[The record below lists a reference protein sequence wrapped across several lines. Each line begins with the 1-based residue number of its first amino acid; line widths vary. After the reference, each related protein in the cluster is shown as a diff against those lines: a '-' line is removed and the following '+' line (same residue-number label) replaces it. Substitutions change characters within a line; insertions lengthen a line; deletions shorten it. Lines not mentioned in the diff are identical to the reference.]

1 MKVLLL
7 YLHLLL
13 TIKKQVLPNI
23 SIQVNVNTH
32 LKDPN
37 SSELGQNIVDASI
50 QMMDELG
57 YEHFNFKKL
66 SKQIG
71 SSEASIYRY
80 FESKNKLLLYLTGW
94 YWGWMEYKL
103 SLKLANIENPEERL
117 TRAINLLTEVAA
129 EDSTFAHVSEVKLQR
144 IVIAESPKAY
154 LNKNVDNENKLGVFS
169 DYKRLVS
176 LVSDIILEID
186 PNYRCPHML
195 VSTILE
201 GSHLQRHFSEHLPRL
216 TDVDKKEDLIT
227 PFYLELAKK
236 ALNLK

>member
-1 MKVLLL
+1 M
-7 YLHLLL
+7 
-13 TIKKQVLPNI
+13 LPNI

-37 SSELGQNIVDASI
+37 SSELGQNIVDTSI

-176 LVSDIILEID
+176 VVSDIILEID

>member
-1 MKVLLL
+1 M
-7 YLHLLL
+7 
-13 TIKKQVLPNI
+13 
-23 SIQVNVNTH
+23 NTH

-37 SSELGQNIVDASI
+37 SSELGQNIVDTSI

-176 LVSDIILEID
+176 VVSDIILEID

>member
-7 YLHLLL
+7 YLHSLL
-13 TIKKQVLPNI
+13 TRKKQVLPNI

-37 SSELGQNIVDASI
+37 SSELGQNIVDTSI

-176 LVSDIILEID
+176 VVSDIILEID

>member
-7 YLHLLL
+7 YLHSLL
-13 TIKKQVLPNI
+13 TTKKQVLPNI

-176 LVSDIILEID
+176 VVSDIILEID

>member
-1 MKVLLL
+1 M
-7 YLHLLL
+7 
-13 TIKKQVLPNI
+13 LPNI